1 MHPHQNTC
9 FSVLEAK
16 AQSTPV
22 VLSVPHAGRDYPA
35 GLGELITC
43 PVDRLIGL
51 EDRLADVLIEKAI
64 ARGTCGLVAHAP
76 RLIIDLN
83 RHELDVDPGMFDGP
97 VAYQHRL
104 SAKVRGGLGLIPRR
118 TAELGDIWRQK
129 LTAKELERRINQV
142 HRPYHAMLRQKLS
155 QAHAAFGIAI
165 LLDVH
170 SMPPLPPD
178 NQGRAPDIVIGDLF
192 GRSASAAITNIAADT
207 VRAHGFHVAINTPYP
222 GNYVLEAQCAPA
234 KGIHGVQIEVDRRLY
249 LNDDQ
254 RTISPTA
261 ARMQDL
267 IRAIAEQIKIHA
279 GVNHFA
285 IAAE

>member
-1 MHPHQNTC
+1 MREHQNIC

-35 GLGELITC
+35 GLEALITC

-51 EDRLADVLIEKAI
+51 EDRLADVLIEKAV
-64 ARGTCGLVAHAP
+64 ANGTCGLVARTP

-83 RHELDVDPGMFDGP
+83 RHELDVDPALFDGP
-97 VAYQHRL
+97 IAHQHRL

-129 LTAKELERRINQV
+129 LAAEELERRINQV
-142 HRPYHAMLRQKLS
+142 HRPYHAMLSQKLS
-155 QAHAAFGIAI
+155 QAHAAFGIAV

-170 SMPPLPPD
+170 SMPPLPATG
-178 NQGRAPDIVIGDLF
+178 QERAPDIVIGDLF
-192 GRSASAAITNIAADT
+192 GRSAFDAITRIAADT
-207 VRAHGFHVAINTPYP
+207 VRAHGLHVAINAPYP
-222 GNYVLEAQCAPA
+222 GNYVLERQCAPS
-234 KGIHGVQIEVDRRLY
+234 KGIHGLQIEVDRRLY

-254 RTISPTA
+254 RTISPKA
-261 ARMQDL
+261 AQMQDL
-267 IRAIAEQIKIHA
+267 IYAIAEEIKTYA
-279 GVNHFA
+279 CGKHFA

>member
-1 MHPHQNTC
+1 MRAHQNTC
-9 FSVLEAK
+9 FSVSEAK

-22 VLSVPHAGRDYPA
+22 VLSVPHAGRNYPA
-35 GLGELITC
+35 DLGPLITC

-51 EDRLADVLIEKAI
+51 EDRFADVLIEKAV
-64 ARGTCGLVAHAP
+64 ASGTCGLVAHTP

-83 RHELDVDPGMFDGP
+83 RHELDVDPAMFAEP
-97 VAYQHRL
+97 IAHQHRL

-129 LTAKELERRINQV
+129 LAAEELDRRLTQV
-142 HRPYHAMLRQKLS
+142 HRPYHAMLSQKLS
-155 QAHAAFGIAI
+155 QAHAAFGIAV

-170 SMPPLPPD
+170 SMPPLPAG

-192 GRSASAAITNIAADT
+192 GGSAFGAITKIAADT
-207 VRAHGFHVAINTPYP
+207 VRAHGLHVAINTPYP
-222 GNYVLEAQCAPA
+222 GNYVLERQCAPS
-234 KGIHGVQIEVDRRLY
+234 KGIHGLQIEVDRRLY

-254 RTISPTA
+254 RTLSPKA
-261 ARMQDL
+261 ARMQDV
-267 IRAIAEQIKIHA
+267 IHAIAEQIKIYA
-279 GVNHFA
+279 RGKHFA